1 MLDLPAGPIAKVQTG
16 IAAGAR
22 TCFLLRGV
30 FAAPECA
37 EIINTATDSGFV
49 PTGAHYP
56 GSYRNNDRLVRD
68 DPVLADTLFSRI
80 AEFLPARLHI
90 DGAHWRLVGLN
101 ERFRYCRY
109 RGGQSFATHRDG
121 AHARSST
128 VVSRLTCMIY
138 LNDSTEFD
146 GGRTRFYAGGEP
158 GAASLG
164 AVGPEAGTI
173 VVFDHA
179 LWHDGEP
186 VTHGT
191 KWVMRTD
198 VLYKREQYDTSSDG
212 ILRGHD
218 GYVWSVA
225 ACADGTLATASR
237 DRTIR
242 IWEPTRDGY
251 AQWRTLRGHDSSVTA
266 LLAHPNGE
274 LWSGSRDGAVR
285 VWRSWEPH
293 TVGHHDGA
301 MLCAGALPDGRVVT
315 GGADGRLRWWRA
327 DGSDGALEI
336 GGWVWAVVSVGAQL
350 ITGSEDGTIGVW
362 DAEGGLVGS
371 VRAPAPVR
379 ALAVTSSGT
388 VISGDAEGWLRT
400 WNLPGY
406 RSQRLD
412 DEAHPVALNPTAS
425 HEQTDPSDAATP
437 PTLPDRTSDSKTVI
451 REPTARKAHTGAV
464 CAVTPLS
471 GNLIASGGEDGAVRI
486 WRAADLTELEV
497 FHHNDFVRSLAALP
511 DGRLASASYD
521 GTVRLWR
528 IRP

>member
-1 MLDLPAGPIAKVQTG
+1 MLDMPAGPIVKVQAG
-16 IAAGAR
+16 IAAEAR

-30 FAAPECA
+30 FDAAECA
-37 EIINTATDSGFV
+37 EIIDTATDSGFA

-56 GSYRNNDRLVRD
+56 ASYRNNDRLVRD
-68 DPVLADTLFSRI
+68 DPVLADALFSRI
-80 AEFLPARLHI
+80 AEYLPSRLHI
-90 DGAHWRLVGLN
+90 DGADWRLVGLN

-121 AHARSST
+121 AHASSAT

-146 GGRTRFYAGGEP
+146 GGQTRFYASGEP

-164 AVGPEAGTI
+164 VVRPETGAI

-186 VTHGT
+186 VTGGT

-198 VLYKREQYDTSSDG
+198 VLYEREQTIASSEG

-225 ACADGTLATASR
+225 ARANGTLVSASR

-242 IWEPTRDGY
+242 IWEPTGAGY
-251 AQWRTLRGHDSSVTA
+251 AQRRTLRGHDSSVTA

-285 VWRSWEPH
+285 RWRSWEPH
-293 TVGHHDGA
+293 TVGHHCGA
-301 MLCAGALPDGRVVT
+301 VLCANALPDGQVVT
-315 GGADGRLRWWRA
+315 GGADGRVRWWRA
-327 DGSDGALEI
+327 DGSEGVLDV
-336 GGWVWAVVSVGAQL
+336 GGWVWAVAYAGAQL
-350 ITGSEDGTIGVW
+350 VIGSEDGTIAVR
-362 DAEGGLVGS
+362 DADGSLVGS

-379 ALAVTSSGT
+379 ALAVTPSGT
-388 VISGDAEGWLRT
+388 VISGDAEGWLRV
-400 WNLPGY
+400 WNLP
-406 RSQRLD
+406 RPLP
-412 DEAHPVALNPTAS
+412 DEARPFASNPTAA
-425 HEQTDPSDAATP
+425 HEQTLPSDSATP
-437 PTLPDRTSDSKTVI
+437 TDRIPHSAIS
-451 REPTARKAHTGAV
+451 ELSARRAHTGAI
-464 CAVTPLS
+464 CAVTPLPD
-471 GNLIASGGEDGAVRI
+471 GLVATGGEDGAVRI
-486 WRAADLTELEV
+486 WHAPDLTELEV
-497 FHHNDFVRSLAALP
+497 FHHDDFVRSLAALP

-521 GTVRLWR
+521 GTVRLWQVQT
-528 IRP
+528 